1 MNASPDPNAPP
12 PSDDADGAGASTT
25 DDAPG
30 LEQRL
35 KRLESILTA
44 LEADEMDLERA
55 LALFEEGVGHVRE
68 AERILAET
76 ELRVEELLGED
87 GATRP
92 LDGERA

>member
-1 MNASPDPNAPP
+1 MVPNDSPSETPETLPA
-12 PSDDADGAGASTT
+12 
-25 DDAPG
+25 DAPG

-35 KRLESILTA
+35 KRLEAILAA

-92 LDGERA
+92 LDGGGA

>member
-1 MNASPDPNAPP
+1 MNDSPDPNAPS
-12 PSDDADGAGASTT
+12 PSDDTDTAAAST

-35 KRLESILTA
+35 KRLEAILTA